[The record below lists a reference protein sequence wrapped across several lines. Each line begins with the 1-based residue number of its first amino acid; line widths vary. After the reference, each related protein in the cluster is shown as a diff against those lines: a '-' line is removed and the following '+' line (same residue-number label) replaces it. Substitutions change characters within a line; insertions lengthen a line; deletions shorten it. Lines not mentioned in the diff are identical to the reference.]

1 MKWGRFFLLFRHLFF
16 ETLIKKLNMLAF
28 VVMLALALNAY
39 SSSPLESFTG
49 LVLFCIFYS
58 SVYFYNDLYDLE
70 RDKTRPLPHKLL
82 ARGIFSRT
90 EYRNFWVASMLLGFV
105 LCTLFSPV
113 FSFLALFAVLANFL
127 RTKYLSS
134 LPARTVSLF
143 FVEFANLLTFWYA
156 ATKTLIY
163 LPSLPPLSLYAC
175 VYIFAYALYKKGL
188 SLSGIHAVFLPFIF
202 LSLYFSL
209 PVFLSSGIALF
220 LLAAFLLH
228 IFTLK
233 IFSPLGF
240 SKVVYLQLLT
250 LFVSSIIFL
259 SYPLF
264 LPEAQNLLALKEYGE
279 KGFVMEYFYEK
290 PSEILE
296 SSQSFFYKINNTARE
311 VDLYWKKNLKS
322 LVEKNYLLHSFTD
335 APVV

>member
-113 FSFLALFAVLANFL
+113 F
-127 RTKYLSS
+127 R
-134 LPARTVSLF
+134 
-143 FVEFANLLTFWYA
+143 
-156 ATKTLIY
+156 
-163 LPSLPPLSLYAC
+163 
-175 VYIFAYALYKKGL
+175 
-188 SLSGIHAVFLPFIF
+188 
-202 LSLYFSL
+202 
-209 PVFLSSGIALF
+209 
-220 LLAAFLLH
+220 
-228 IFTLK
+228 
-233 IFSPLGF
+233 FSPF
-240 SKVVYLQLLT
+240 SPCWR
-250 LFVSSIIFL
+250 IF
-259 SYPLF
+259 
-264 LPEAQNLLALKEYGE
+264 
-279 KGFVMEYFYEK
+279 
-290 PSEILE
+290 
-296 SSQSFFYKINNTARE
+296 
-311 VDLYWKKNLKS
+311 
-322 LVEKNYLLHSFTD
+322 
-335 APVV
+335 